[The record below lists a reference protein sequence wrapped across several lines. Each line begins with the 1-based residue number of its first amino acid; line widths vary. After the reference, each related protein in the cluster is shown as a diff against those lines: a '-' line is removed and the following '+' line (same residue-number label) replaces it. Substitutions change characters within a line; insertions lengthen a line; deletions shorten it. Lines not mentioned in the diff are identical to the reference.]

1 MDSSVVNLKMLKEC
15 FPDFYKYITTELDIM
30 TVEQMEAFV
39 KNKTGK
45 KVRGSKKA

>member
-1 MDSSVVNLKMLKEC
+1 MLKEC